1 MMNVLA
7 KSVLEIVWK
16 DNCMGVTFRYLG
28 NSGLLVSSV
37 GLGCNN
43 FGRPD
48 TPTFTADGTEAVL
61 TAALDVGI
69 NFFDTADVYGAEY
82 GLSEQLMGKTVASH
96 RSSMVIATKFGHVD
110 FESPLDRFGPG
121 GSREYIR
128 AAVDQS
134 LERLQT
140 DYIDLYQHHTPDPRV
155 PIEVTLEALNELI
168 AEGKVR
174 QIGHSNYTAEQARR
188 AQSVAKRLGLK
199 TFVSAQNEYNL
210 LTRGAETGILPAVVD
225 MGLGFL
231 PWFPLYNGLFTGNF
245 SREGGP
251 ADSRIMR
258 IRQHLHAEA
267 PWDAMDA
274 FADFCRERRITM
286 LEATVGWLLAVPG
299 MSSVI
304 AGATTP
310 EQVRENA
317 DAAISWSPS
326 PKEFDTIAKLFPR
339 AD

>member
-1 MMNVLA
+1 MG
-7 KSVLEIVWK
+7 K
-16 DNCMGVTFRYLG
+16 DRGVDIPFRYLG
-28 NSGLLVSSV
+28 NSGLLVSAV

-48 TPTFTADGTEAVL
+48 TPTFTPEGTADVMH
-61 TAALDVGI
+61 AALDSGI

-82 GLSEQLMGKTVASH
+82 GLSEKLMGPIVASKRKH
-96 RSSMVIATKFGHVD
+96 MILATKFGHVD
-110 FESPLDRFGPG
+110 FESPLERFGPG
-121 GSREYIR
+121 GSRAYIR

-155 PIEVTLEALNELI
+155 PIEETLEALNELL

-174 QIGHSNYTAEQARR
+174 HIGHSNYTAEQARR

-210 LTRGAETGILPAVVD
+210 LTRGAEEGILPAAVD

-231 PWFPLYNGLFTGNF
+231 PWFPLYNGLFTGKF
-245 SREGGP
+245 TREGGP
-251 ADSRIMR
+251 SDSRIMR
-258 IRQHLHAEA
+258 IRQHLHADA

-274 FADFCRERRITM
+274 FAAFCAERRITM
-286 LEATVGWLLAVPG
+286 LEATIGWLLAVPG

-304 AGATTP
+304 AGATTAI
-310 EQVRENA
+310 QVRENA
-317 DAAISWSPS
+317 DASISWSPTA
-326 PKEFDTIAKLFPR
+326 KEFVQIAKLFPLVN
-339 AD
+339 

>member
-1 MMNVLA
+1 
-7 KSVLEIVWK
+7 
-16 DNCMGVTFRYLG
+16 
-28 NSGLLVSSV
+28 
-37 GLGCNN
+37 
-43 FGRPD
+43 
-48 TPTFTADGTEAVL
+48 
-61 TAALDVGI
+61 
-69 NFFDTADVYGAEY
+69 
-82 GLSEQLMGKTVASH
+82 VA
-96 RSSMVIATKFGHVD
+96 
-110 FESPLDRFGPG
+110 
-121 GSREYIR
+121 
-128 AAVDQS
+128 
-134 LERLQT
+134 
-140 DYIDLYQHHTPDPRV
+140 
-155 PIEVTLEALNELI
+155 IEVTLEALNELI

-174 QIGHSNYTAEQARR
+174 HIGHSNYTAQQARR

-231 PWFPLYNGLFTGNF
+231 PWFPLYNGLFTGKF

-286 LEATVGWLLAVPG
+286 LEATVGWLLEVPG

-310 EQVRENA
+310 EQVQENA